1 MTSWHHIHGLSKNDN
16 NLMHLYYQR
25 KNMLIRNYQPEEF
38 GHWPSPVGAGNRVL
52 TDGFT
57 EDNHQQ
63 PLHKS
68 WWMDVNGIVQLRP
81 GVAVCPGCNSRR
93 RGEELKP
100 RKFPYKMT
108 VATYYKWF
116 CWRSK
121 TAFGFVTAARV
132 FENLFSK
139 TPVWALFK
147 HLWFPPHRTTA
158 WHTQAYWRSSMS
170 VEV

>member
-1 MTSWHHIHGLSKNDN
+1 M
-16 NLMHLYYQR
+16 
-25 KNMLIRNYQPEEF
+25 MLIRNYQPEEF

-68 WWMDVNGIVQLRP
+68 WWTDVNGIVQLRP

-93 RGEELKP
+93 RDEELKP

-108 VATYYKWF
+108 VATYLQMVLLEIEN
-116 CWRSK
+116 
-121 TAFGFVTAARV
+121 GFWICDCCKGLR
-132 FENLFSK
+132 NLFSK

-147 HLWFPPHRTTA
+147 HLWFPPHRRTA